1 MGLHS
6 EAELD
11 RKFVETAKL
20 LNIYLNHFPKFE
32 KYALCQQIRLALYGT
47 YALIVEGQALCQK
60 TKPLHYAEGHQNRK
74 TAVGNG
80 NTGAC
85 TQNTQFTLSHQNS
98 TGGIS

>member
-32 KYALCQQIRLALYGT
+32 KY
-47 YALIVEGQALCQK
+47 ALCQK